1 MEGVKCD
8 PDDGSYWELA
18 SMPEIAAWAE
28 WRTIVPQ
35 SFCKAFRNVWFD
47 RFKANESEDLQ

>member
-1 MEGVKCD
+1 
-8 PDDGSYWELA
+8 
-18 SMPEIAAWAE
+18 MPEIAAWAE